1 MLLSDRPSLSIR
13 SLTVVLPATITDD
26 SASAKLVLAVCV
38 EAKVRFCRSRTDRER
53 ETRMIG
59 VPLWIVADIYL
70 MIGRSTGSARDY
82 DNNDGKAKHFQN
94 FTHFHFPLH
103 FPISTGK

>member
-13 SLTVVLPATITDD
+13 SLTVVLLATIIYD
-26 SASAKLVLAVCV
+26 SASPKLVLAVGV
-38 EAKVRFCRSRTDRER
+38 EAKVRLCGSRTDGER

-59 VPLWIVADIYL
+59 VSLLIVADIYL
-70 MIGRSTGSARDY
+70 MIGRSAGSARDY